1 MTRKRKSRGFLRGLK
16 GLYEKKYKQLF
27 IIPIVLA
34 FIQIGVQTATTGDFM
49 NKGVSLSGGVSITIQ
64 TDADFNAGNLERTLE
79 GAFPDLDVE
88 VRSLSSAGITNGL
101 IASADIQIED
111 DQKVQAFEDRIAS
124 ELGITLT
131 DDNSNVEMIGSTLGA
146 SFFQTTIRAVFLAF
160 LAMGV
165 VVFIY
170 FRTFAPSAAVMLAA
184 FSDIIITLAIA
195 NVIGMKITTAG
206 IAAFLMMIG
215 YSVDTDILLS
225 VRVLKKRG
233 GDVMERVYNAMRTGV
248 TMTVST
254 MVALLIAI
262 IVAQSQVLDQIMT
275 ILLIGLFVDLIN
287 TWIQNVAIIRM
298 YLERK

>member
-27 IIPIVLA
+27 IIPIALLVLA

-262 IVAQSQVLDQIMT
+262 I
-275 ILLIGLFVDLIN
+275 GP
-287 TWIQNVAIIRM
+287 
-298 YLERK
+298 